1 MRAARLFQTGLA
13 GAALALTFGLSQAG
27 AQSLLTYPGGLST
40 MQPPSAPPVAPPPAA
55 LTAPPAVAPAPAPVP
70 AAAVPAAAAAA
81 PEVEGPASTCDTD
94 MMKLQ
99 EKRGKT
105 MEIVNNAVK
114 PNKKGQVDPL
124 VACPNLR
131 KLVSVETEMK
141 NWMVKNQSWCNIP
154 DQVMDQ
160 MKEGFGK
167 TSEISDRACAAAAQ
181 MRKAQQQAQTGGPA
195 GMRPQAPKLPSG
207 PL

>member
-1 MRAARLFQTGLA
+1 MRAARLFPTGLA
-13 GAALALTFGLSQAG
+13 GAALALAFGLSQAG

-55 LTAPPAVAPAPAPVP
+55 LTAPPVVAPAPEAVAPAE
-70 AAAVPAAAAAA
+70 AA
-81 PEVEGPASTCDTD
+81 PQAEGPASTCDTD

-105 MEIVNNAVK
+105 MEAVNNAVK
-114 PNKKGQVDPL
+114 PNKKGQVDPI

-141 NWMVKNQSWCNIP
+141 TWMVKNQSWCSIP

-160 MKEGFGK
+160 MKEGFSK
-167 TSEISDRACAAAAQ
+167 TSEIADRACAAAAQ
-181 MRKAQQQAQTGGPA
+181 MRKAQQQMQTGGPA